1 MRKTTVKSTATAVAV
16 AMVLAGCTASQ
27 QRVATG
33 GALGAAAG
41 ALIGG
46 LIIADAIERDRA
58 RASALA
64 AVRSGGTNV
73 ANFRNSRGDRVTVR
87 SRVVRTSGEPG
98 QRVRVVERT
107 VIRNGQTAGTETL
120 EGREV
125 RLANGQ
131 TQWTGL
137 E

>member
-1 MRKTTVKSTATAVAV
+1 
-16 AMVLAGCTASQ
+16 LI
-27 QRVATG
+27 G
-33 GALGAAAG
+33 GAA
-41 ALIGG
+41 G